1 MLGELYVVDLDR
13 VNSSFIMLFTSP
25 EMWEVVPTTKR
36 YLVEVEGIEKLFL
49 LEPIHV
55 DLLGWHPESALAW
68 NGRKSDF
75 R

>member
-1 MLGELYVVDLDR
+1 
-13 VNSSFIMLFTSP
+13 MLFTSP